1 MHPLSP
7 GTRTPPTSNDRAGFG
22 WSPRSEKERTPQ
34 NIATELHSMLDALE
48 KQGVQIQVTPRA
60 DGRRTQATTTSVRL
74 LLLSREGT
82 GREEVRGRREEGGRK

>member
-1 MHPLSP
+1 
-7 GTRTPPTSNDRAGFG
+7 
-22 WSPRSEKERTPQ
+22 
-34 NIATELHSMLDALE
+34 MLDALE